1 MPLKKKQI
9 GLILALIA
17 IASFAAW
24 PVWMWMIREKANA
37 ALIAR
42 TQALVDKNPDLK
54 PAWDDAM
61 KDEVLTRDE
70 AKGIIESAGET
81 LGPDE

>member
-1 MPLKKKQI
+1 MRINKMQI
-9 GLILALIA
+9 GVVLTLIA
-17 IASFAAW
+17 IASFVAW
-24 PVWMWMIREKANA
+24 PFWMWMIQEKANA

-42 TQALVDKNPDLK
+42 TQALVNKKPELK

>member
-1 MPLKKKQI
+1 MRINKMQI
-9 GLILALIA
+9 GVVLTLIA

-24 PVWMWMIREKANA
+24 PFWMWMIQEKANA

-42 TQALVDKNPDLK
+42 TQALVDKNPELK

>member
-24 PVWMWMIREKANA
+24 PFWMWMIQEKANA
-37 ALIAR
+37 ALITR
-42 TQALVDKNPDLK
+42 TQALVDKNPNLK
-54 PAWDDAM
+54 PAWDGAM

-70 AKGIIESAGET
+70 AKEIIESAGET
-81 LGPDE
+81 LSPDE